1 MASNKPQQSAWK
13 TAAPSTVTVADEG
26 DILQPLKRV
35 RDKYIAKAEELKG
48 KAYGENRV
56 KILAAAE
63 SYTRMADSV
72 GRLIGLIDVSTL
84 VEEPAPVDQTEEI
97 LSDIAVQDADDRN
110 EMRLDYLDDG
120 DAIAAAV
127 GDHDDTTT
135 S

>member
-1 MASNKPQQSAWK
+1 MAKPSTAACSAWK
-13 TAAPSTVTVADEG
+13 SVAPTAVSVSDDG

-35 RDKYIAKAEELKG
+35 RDKYIAKAAELKE

-84 VEEPAPVDQTEEI
+84 VEEPAPVDQTEVI
-97 LSDIAVQDADDRN
+97 LSDAQHEASVSVVRDA
-110 EMRLDYLDDG
+110 LDK
-120 DAIAAAV
+120 AV
-127 GDHDDTTT
+127 GEHDNTQA
-135 S
+135 

>member
-1 MASNKPQQSAWK
+1 MAKPSTAACSAWK
-13 TAAPSTVTVADEG
+13 SVAPTAVSVSDDG

-35 RDKYIAKAEELKG
+35 RDKYIAKAAELKE

-97 LSDIAVQDADDRN
+97 LSDAQHEASVSVVRDA
-110 EMRLDYLDDG
+110 LDK
-120 DAIAAAV
+120 AV
-127 GDHDDTTT
+127 GEHDNTQA
-135 S
+135 